1 MQGKK
6 LTQRGSKRVWLAQLV
21 LDYGWETFRPELDVN
36 ILIRLTS
43 NLYSDCIK
51 SAFSK
56 ITIAYRVH
64 DYL

>member
-36 ILIRLTS
+36 ILIRLIYIR
-43 NLYSDCIK
+43 NLH
-51 SAFSK
+51 K
-56 ITIAYRVH
+56 ISVF
-64 DYL
+64 